1 MTTEAEARKTLI
13 DTSKNILNDVLDII
27 ITAEATPGQPLDGDE
42 IEIVVKKLF
51 RVTQTLKTAQS
62 LPLS

>member
-1 MTTEAEARKTLI
+1 MTAEAEARKTLI
-13 DTSKNILNDVLDII
+13 TTAKNIVNDVLVII
-27 ITAEATPGQPLDGDE
+27 SDSEDSNVPLDGDE

>member
-1 MTTEAEARKTLI
+1 MTAEAEARKTLI
-13 DTSKNILNDVLDII
+13 KTAKNILSDVVVII
-27 ITAEATPGQPLDGDE
+27 ESSEDSNIPLDGDE
-42 IEIVVKKLF
+42 LEIVTKKLF

>member
-1 MTTEAEARKTLI
+1 MTAEAEARKTLI
-13 DTSKNILNDVLDII
+13 TTAKNIVNDVLVI
-27 ITAEATPGQPLDGDE
+27 ITDSEDSNVPLDGDE